1 MPFILLALVVVALV
15 SASSAKGAAA
25 GTAEPPAL
33 FSPGERAYSRVHGTE
48 VIVGRAAYGAL
59 GWKYKALPVP
69 SLAALAVCDWPGSIE
84 TVTH

>member
-59 GWKYKALPVP
+59 GWKYKALLPCGTTEIVREDR
-69 SLAALAVCDWPGSIE
+69 LGRV
-84 TVTH
+84 